1 MAVTL
6 TLKKRVK
13 GVWLD
18 DIRASQNFRHFMN
31 LLNSKV
37 YGKRFKRFNKQL
49 KVIPVM
55 EMSASNRLHFHL
67 IIEVPT
73 DCDYLWLQNEVK
85 EIWGKGR
92 CTWNN
97 WLHYL
102 GVAARMALGS
112 RQAYDVLILAVH
124 KERAGCT
131 PGQEVIGD
139 GGSCVCGAVF
149 CVCVCACL

>member
-1 MAVTL
+1 MTTSLRTEIRGYFNQIDPVGMMAVTL

-85 EIWGKGR
+85 EIWGKTTFGYR
-92 CTWNN
+92 EIDIQKISDDGWTDYITKFRTKGDEVDWNN
-97 WLHYL
+97 
-102 GVAARMALGS
+102 
-112 RQAYDVLILAVH
+112 VH
-124 KERAGCT
+124 
-131 PGQEVIGD
+131 
-139 GGSCVCGAVF
+139 
-149 CVCVCACL
+149 LN